1 MQWRSSY
8 QSRFLLRIIF
18 RETGQ
23 SIVGTLSLQFLKL
36 RRVDDK
42 LLILKGE
49 GISCQIFFLQS
60 IFFKP
65 ALSVAQG
72 YSTTR
77 NVEVP
82 RNCSAVKRLITP
94 TPALMNP
101 LNS

>member
-49 GISCQIFFLQS
+49 GISCQIFFLQP

-65 ALSVAQG
+65 AQG

-82 RNCSAVKRLITP
+82 RNGSAVKRLITP